1 MVVEA
6 LRTEEAWLALAGE
19 WDPLVERSASASI
32 FLTLEWLR
40 PWWHAYRRPGEEL
53 WILVAR
59 EGGATI
65 GLAPLYRSR
74 IRTSYRVGSLR
85 RFGFIGD
92 RTGESEYLDFAIE
105 RSREAEVLAAF
116 LGHLDGDLAGWDLGE
131 LWRMPKESPNFE
143 PVQRIAAERGCLVT
157 ASDWPCQSI
166 ELPGSWDAYL
176 GRLQPRFRGKLRS
189 VLRRLP
195 AEHEAAFEEC
205 VDPGEL
211 PARIESLFDLHQRR
225 WQAEG
230 KPGSFASAARRA
242 FYGEMSE
249 AFLRRGWLRFYTLRL
264 GGRVVAHEFSFEH
277 LGRVHFLQQGYDPA
291 CAELS
296 VGLAL
301 KAHVIR
307 ESIARG
313 AREYDLLGG
322 PEAYKEKWGAQ
333 KRWCSFL
340 TLARPALR
348 TRCHLG
354 APRLV
359 RRLRD
364 WARAVTPGPL
374 LRLKRALQAR
384 LRPPKS
390 SGRAERSED

>member
-6 LRTEEAWLALAGE
+6 LRTEEAWLALERE
-19 WDPLVERSASASI
+19 WDPLVERSASASV
-32 FLTLEWLR
+32 FLTMEWLV
-40 PWWHAYRRPGEEL
+40 PWWHAYRRQGEEL

-59 EGGATI
+59 DGDAAV

-74 IRTSYRVGSLR
+74 VPTSYRVGSLR
-85 RFGFIGD
+85 RFGFLGD

-105 RSREAEVLAAF
+105 RTREAEVLEAF
-116 LGHLDGDLAGWDLGE
+116 FGQLDGDRAGWDLGE
-131 LWRMPKESPNFE
+131 LWRMPKDSPNFE
-143 PVQRIAAERGCLVT
+143 PVQRIAAARGCLTT
-157 ASDWPCQSI
+157 ASDWPCQTI

-176 GRLQPRFRGKLRS
+176 GGLQPRFRGKLRS

-195 AEHEAAFEEC
+195 AEHGAVFEEC
-205 VDPGEL
+205 TDPGEL
-211 PARIESLFDLHQRR
+211 PKRLESLFDLHQRR

-230 KPGSFASAARRA
+230 KPGSFASPARRA
-242 FYGEMSE
+242 FYGEMSQ
-249 AFLRRGWLRFYTLRL
+249 AFLRRGWLRFTTLRL
-264 GGRVVAHEFSFEH
+264 GERAVAHEFSFEH
-277 LGRVHFLQQGYDPA
+277 LGRVHFLQQGYEPD
-291 CAELS
+291 CAGLN
-296 VGLAL
+296 VGVAL

-322 PEAYKEKWGAQ
+322 PEAYKAKWGART
-333 KRWCSFL
+333 RWCSFL

-354 APRLV
+354 APRLA

-364 WARAVTPGPL
+364 LARAVTPGPL
-374 LRLKRALQAR
+374 RRLKRAL
-384 LRPPKS
+384 LRPAKGTRDE
-390 SGRAERSED
+390 GRET